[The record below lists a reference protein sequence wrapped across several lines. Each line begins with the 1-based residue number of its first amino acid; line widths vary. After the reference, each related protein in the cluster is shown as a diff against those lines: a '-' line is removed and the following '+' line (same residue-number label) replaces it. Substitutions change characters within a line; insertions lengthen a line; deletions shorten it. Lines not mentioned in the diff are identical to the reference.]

1 MASSQ
6 AFALVRMCCASGYLG
21 PHTVV
26 VPDTDIA
33 AVRPMGG
40 RDGYDRDT
48 DQFGDFRKLVLP
60 LAADEGPSA
69 GQEG

>member
-1 MASSQ
+1 
-6 AFALVRMCCASGYLG
+6 
-21 PHTVV
+21 
-26 VPDTDIA
+26 
-33 AVRPMGG
+33 MGG

-60 LAADEGPSA
+60 LAADEGLSV